1 MPALIRQ
8 MHGESEC
15 LGNVQQLCVR
25 RHADQQTAWRF
36 ISCQNYGPI
45 SSIGSENDARRCAR
59 LVGLDYEAELRPCVR
74 GRARTVR

>member
-1 MPALIRQ
+1 

-25 RHADQQTAWRF
+25 RHSDQQTAWRF
-36 ISCQNYGPI
+36 INCQAYGPI

-74 GRARTVR
+74 RGPRSVADRSD